1 MRLLRSSETNFRPEL
16 ARFCASSSAPAE
28 IREAVAAILADVRAR
43 GDVAIGEYVRK
54 FDKAELP
61 PSRFR
66 VSAEEL
72 AAGAKA
78 LTREQRAAI
87 KAAHRNIAAYNRRGL
102 PKDWTARNPDG
113 AIVGERFYPI
123 RRVGLYV
130 PGGQVPLVS
139 TVLMTV
145 VLAQIAKCPEIAVFT
160 PSGPDGKVSPAMLG
174 ALHAIG
180 ITEVYRIGGVQAV
193 AAMAYGTATIPA
205 VDKVFGPGNAYTVEA
220 QRQVFGTVGV
230 ALLPGPSEVC
240 VIADASANPEYVA
253 ADLLAQA
260 EHGTGREKVYF
271 ITTSARV
278 LKAVETELE
287 RQLAE
292 SGRAELIR
300 RVLENGSLAILAK
313 SLDDAASI
321 ADFIAPEHLELE
333 VAAKAVPA
341 LLRKITTAGA
351 VLVGAETPTALG
363 DFVAGPSHTLPTGRT
378 GRFFSGLRVADFLR
392 RTSVVRYD
400 ARSLPKAAPV
410 VAAFAAMEQLDAH
423 GRSCARRLAQ
433 R

>member
-1 MRLLRSSETNFRPEL
+1 MRLLRSAEPIFRSEL
-16 ARFCASSSAPAE
+16 VRFCASAAAPPE
-28 IREAVAAILADVRAR
+28 IRDAVTSILVAVRER
-43 GDVAIGEYVRK
+43 GDAAVTEYVRK
-54 FDKAELP
+54 FDQAELAP
-61 PSRFR
+61 AQFR
-66 VSAEEL
+66 VTAEEL
-72 AAGAKA
+72 AAGAQS
-78 LTREQRAAI
+78 LTREQRTAI
-87 KAAHRNIAAYNRRGL
+87 RSARRNIVDFNRRGL
-102 PKDWTARNPDG
+102 PRDWSARNPDG
-113 AIVGERFYPI
+113 AQVGERFYPI

-145 VLAQIAKCPEIAVFT
+145 LLAQIAKCPEIAVFT
-160 PSGPDGKVSPAMLG
+160 PSGPDGTVAPAMLG
-174 ALHAIG
+174 ALHLIG
-180 ITEVYRIGGVQAV
+180 VTEVYRIGGVQAV

-240 VIADASANPEYVA
+240 VIADGSANPVYVA

-271 ITTSARV
+271 VTTSAKV
-278 LKAVETELE
+278 LKAVEAEIE

-292 SGRAELIR
+292 AGRAELIR
-300 RVLENGSLAILAK
+300 RVLDTGAVAIVVK
-313 SLDDAASI
+313 SLDEAAVI
-321 ADFIAPEHLELE
+321 ANFIAPEHLELE

-341 LLRKITTAGA
+341 LLKKITTAGA
-351 VLVGAETPTALG
+351 VLVGGETPTALG
-363 DFVAGPSHTLPTGRT
+363 DFIAGPSHTLPTGRT
-378 GRFFSGLRVADFLR
+378 GRFFSGLRVSDFLR
-392 RTSVVRYD
+392 RTSIVRYD

-410 VAAFAAMEQLDAH
+410 VAAFAAMEKLDAH
-423 GRSCARRLAQ
+423 GRSCARRLEK